1 MRIGKVRKR
10 DEGTEAEKEEEK
22 KRKRRGEKGENFSVQ
37 TLYFAEKVCYNETDL

>member
-22 KRKRRGEKGENFSVQ
+22 KRGKGEKFSVQ